1 MIKILKSEL
10 FTRNAAKI
18 ICEPFLKGN
27 LIPSKNTKTFIND
40 NWESAYYEFIIPK
53 VARQEEKLS
62 IKIVRDKNFDYKIY
76 PYKYAVK
83 NVKEDDEYITID
95 DGAILS
101 VVKTVQMKSKKR
113 TENKNAYKFRNDMA
127 KHILDEYLESIGIFA
142 PSTIYEQ
149 GILFTR
155 FSIDVNGKEQHV
167 LVRTMPTNYEKEV
180 ALSLEQT
187 RFRVLISDY
196 SNPPHLR
203 VYKFYTKSFRCGM
216 QEIEQKLKDHFK
228 IDTCADS
235 FSNVSYEENPFGW

>member
-76 PYKYAVK
+76 QYKYAVK
-83 NVKEDDEYITID
+83 NVKEEEEYITID
-95 DGAILS
+95 DEAILS
-101 VVKTVQMKSKKR
+101 VVKTAQMKSKKR
-113 TENKNAYKFRNDMA
+113 TDNKNAYKFRNDMV

-142 PSTIYEQ
+142 PSIINKQ
-149 GILFTR
+149 GILFTS
-155 FSIDVNGKEQHV
+155 FKIDLNGKDKHV
-167 LVRTMPTNYEKEV
+167 LIRSMPTNYEKEV
-180 ALSLEQT
+180 ALPLEHT
-187 RFRVLISDY
+187 RFRVLIDDY
-196 SNPPHLR
+196 CIPPHMR
-203 VYKFYTKSFRCGM
+203 VYPKRTNNFRCSM